1 MLLCVATKNK
11 NKKKPHKSTK
21 LLKNSDL
28 HDFTLFKLVGQGRLE
43 LPTCGL
49 GSWFC
54 ALMIKRLC
62 DFI

>member
-49 GSWFC
+49 GSGRTLLNVNGLRGF
-54 ALMIKRLC
+54 
-62 DFI
+62 F